1 MQVHCL
7 QIHQGSEKANSLH
20 WDNGEATVNT
30 DNSQIYLHFKRAITL
45 ELNLSGLQTVSLER
59 EPEVSHAWRGIHAQ
73 AQSPLNIPA
82 TKISLSFQ
90 SLC

>member
-20 WDNGEATVNT
+20 WVNGEATVNT
-30 DNSQIYLHFKRAITL
+30 DNSQIYLPIKRAITM
-45 ELNLSGLQTVSLER
+45 ELNLSGLQNMSLEI
-59 EPEVSHAWRGIHAQ
+59 EPEVSHARRGIHAQ
-73 AQSPLNIPA
+73 AQSPPH
-82 TKISLSFQ
+82 KISLSLQ